1 MANSPRFQMRLS
13 TRIFLAILG
22 FTLLVWILR
31 GVGILTFIPGA
42 VIWILILLSFVAGIL
57 STLLRR

>member
-1 MANSPRFQMRLS
+1 MTNSPRFQMRLS
-13 TRIFLAILG
+13 TRFFFAILG
-22 FTLLVWILR
+22 ITFLVWILR

-42 VIWILILLSFVAGIL
+42 VIWILILLSFITGII